1 MRDGYFLAQADLL
14 ANEPDF
20 ARQRHPPELFL
31 AQRRVVRIG
40 QSQGLDFGVAYL
52 FKTVAFLFGKSE

>member
-1 MRDGYFLAQADLL
+1 MVIFWLRPIFSRTSLTS
-14 ANEPDF
+14 
-20 ARQRHPPELFL
+20 RQRHPPELFL

-40 QSQGLDFGVAYL
+40 QNQGLDFGVAYL